1 LSFKLTLG
9 HTFSEKHTIYRL
21 AENIAYPNEYDV
33 EIYDILKQ
41 QITYYPPKDLKQ
53 RLIMPIYPKI
63 NQIPQTNYTFLFQEV
78 KNQFDSL
85 DDIKKYKVLTY
96 LKSINDDFTKS
107 TCVNPTTAEKYNAWK
122 DLINSR
128 VTKIF

>member
-1 LSFKLTLG
+1 MTLG
-9 HTFSEKHTIYRL
+9 NTFADKNSINRL
-21 AENIAYPNEYDV
+21 ADNIAYPSEYDV

-41 QITYYPPKDLKQ
+41 QITYYPPPKDLKQ

-63 NQIPQTNYTFLFQEV
+63 NLIHQTNYTFLFQEV

-85 DDIKKYKVLTY
+85 NDIKKYQVLAY
-96 LKSINDDFTKS
+96 LKSINDEFTKS
-107 TCVNPTTAEKYNAWK
+107 TCVNPTIAEKYNAWK